1 MPPCNYYTLCIF
13 HAFSYDKEWKRIR
26 SAISKQV
33 IPKRVSNLTAPICDI
48 TDDLLNYLNKTNNG
62 KIDDI
67 TPIITKWT
75 FQSESKIDRV
85 YIHAAII

>member
-1 MPPCNYYTLCIF
+1 MPPCIFYTF
-13 HAFSYDKEWKRIR
+13 RYDKEWKRIR

-33 IPKRVSNLTAPICDI
+33 IPKRVGNLTAPICDI
-48 TDDLLNYLNKTNNG
+48 TDDLLNYLSKTNNG

-85 YIHAAII
+85 LHACS